1 MMYQSKLT
9 IKETQKAIKIVKD
22 NFEARL
28 ATILNLDRVSAPI
41 IVESNK
47 GINDDLGMKDS
58 ALKFHIDK
66 LNQNVEIVQSLAKWK
81 RIALKRYGYL
91 PYEGIYTDMNA
102 IRPKDEIDNTHSL
115 YVDQWDWELVILEK
129 DRTIDYLKSI
139 VSQIVKALK
148 DTKDLVIQTTNKKLT
163 NKIEENVFFIT
174 AEELDLLYPNQTMRE
189 RERLITEKY
198 KSVFVMKIGHTFKNG
213 RNHDLR
219 APDYDDWQL
228 NGDILL
234 WSHILNDA
242 VEVSSMGI
250 RVNKD
255 SLIKQL
261 ERSGR
266 PELINN
272 HYHQL
277 VFNNELP
284 LTIGGGIG
292 QSRICMI
299 LLEKLHIAEV
309 QASIWSA
316 DQLKYFEENKINY
329 L

>member
-1 MMYQSKLT
+1 MYKSKLNM
-9 IKETQKAIKIVKD
+9 KETQKVIKIVKD

-28 ATILNLDRVSAPI
+28 ANILNLDRVSAPI

-47 GINDDLGMKDS
+47 GINDDLGIKDS
-58 ALKFHIDK
+58 ALKFFIEP
-66 LNQNVEIVQSLAKWK
+66 LNTNVEIVQSLAKWK
-81 RIALKRYGYL
+81 RIALDKYGYN

-102 IRPKDEIDNTHSL
+102 IRPKDVVDNTHSL

-129 DRTIDYLKSI
+129 DRNINFLKDVVI
-139 VSQIVKALK
+139 KIVKALK
-148 DTKDLVIQTTNKKLT
+148 ETKDLVMQFTNNKL
-163 NKIEENVFFIT
+163 NKQIEEDVYFIE
-174 AEELDLLYPNQTMRE
+174 AEELDLLYPNKTMRE

-198 KSVFVMKIGHTFKNG
+198 KTVFIMKIGSTFKNG
-213 RNHDLR
+213 NKHDLR
-219 APDYDDWQL
+219 APDYDDWEL

-234 WSHILNDA
+234 WSDELNDA

-250 RVNKD
+250 RVDKN
-255 SLIKQL
+255 SLLKQL
-261 ERSGR
+261 ELSNRS
-266 PELINN
+266 ELVNN

-277 VFNNELP
+277 VLNEKLP

-299 LLEKLHIAEV
+299 LLEKKHIAEV
-309 QASIWSA
+309 QASIWSEEV
-316 DQLKYFEENKINY
+316 LKYLKENNIEY